1 MKKQET
7 FEVVDRRYS
16 AKQEEV
22 ETALEELPVETP
34 IKPSEEKPVPIRVVP
49 RKPID
54 AAKLVGSPE
63 VKFWSSYAFTVIM
76 IPLGQQGQV
85 VTAGR
90 CVGVRSDGAMAT
102 GDVIFPPIWKE
113 GFDWTRLAKQR
124 LDSYLLCQCS
134 PGGYCGLHRGDNPWF
149 EEDMGKIQQQMMGPL
164 PEALALL
171 QKAEQ
176 ARQSR
181 IVIPRSH

>member
-7 FEVVDRRYS
+7 FEVIDKRHS
-16 AKQEEV
+16 ARQEEV
-22 ETALEELPVETP
+22 EKSLEELPIETP
-34 IKPSEEKPVPIRVVP
+34 VKAAEDKPTPVRVVP

-54 AAKLVGSPE
+54 IGKAVGSPA

-76 IPLGQQGQV
+76 IPLAQKQIL
-85 VTAGR
+85 TAGR
-90 CVGVRSDGAMAT
+90 CVGVRSDGPMAT
-102 GDVIFPPIWKE
+102 ADVLFTPIWEE

-134 PGGYCGLHRGDNPWF
+134 PGGYCGLHRGENPWF
-149 EEDMGKIQQQMMGPL
+149 EEDMLKIQQQSMGEL

-171 QKAEQ
+171 QKAEH